1 MKKYFFLATVV
12 AFMLSACSNNSE
24 TEMVGPN
31 EPKELIPLTIGTIYE
46 NVYGDA
52 VTRSPS
58 IGLQGAKATNPIGL
72 YILKGTTTTT
82 QSGAANY
89 EHFNL
94 SSSSLNDDNPAA
106 GYVGI
111 TTSSTLYYPDI
122 KTQGISIYAYSP
134 YNASAPDNTKDIS
147 SNLYTIA
154 TATDQKYDA
163 GYLSSDFLW
172 GRQGEVVNS
181 TNNIVSA
188 EKWLAAKTAAASL
201 GSASGVLT
209 GTNAAY
215 FGVKATPSATVYVP
229 MKHLCSK
236 VIVKVQ
242 VDGNGMD
249 ITRLKGA
256 TVKFYTDKQSAGLK
270 LSDGSLNSLTG
281 NDHTAIEIGKLGYS
295 ADATV
300 IPGSDWD
307 DTVGAKGVIGTDTDG
322 DGNYEDEEI
331 TAYTCSGVILPQ
343 TVNASS
349 VSLIEIQLAGNST
362 TYAWSPQAS
371 VTFNAEKKY
380 EYTITVKATGLSITT
395 SVTDWTVETG
405 VGAYTGDTGDAQLQ

>member
-24 TEMVGPN
+24 TEIVGPN

-134 YNASAPDNTKDIS
+134 YNASAPNNTKDIS
-147 SNLYTIA
+147 SDLYTIA

-172 GRQGEVVNS
+172 GRQGEVVNA

-188 EKWLAAKTAAASL
+188 EKWLAAKTEAANL

-256 TVKFYTDKQSAGLK
+256 TVKFYTDKQSTSLK
-270 LSDGSLNSLTG
+270 ISDGTLNNATG
-281 NDHTAIEIGKLGYS
+281 SDHTAIEIGKLGYS
-295 ADATV
+295 DNSTAISPGDAT
-300 IPGSDWD
+300 GSNGVLWNSQTD
-307 DTVGAKGVIGTDTDG
+307 DTN
-322 DGNYEDEEI
+322 GNSTMDDAEVK
-331 TAYTCSGVILPQ
+331 AYTCSGVILPQ

-349 VSLIEIQLAGNST
+349 VSLIEIQLAGSS
-362 TYAWSPQAS
+362 TYAWSPGTT
-371 VTFNAEKKY
+371 VTFQPEKKY

-395 SVTDWTVETG
+395 SVTDWSVETG
-405 VGAYTGDTGDAQLQ
+405 VGAYTGGSGDAQLQ

>member
-362 TYAWSPQAS
+362 TYAWRPHAS

-380 EYTITVKATGLSITT
+380 EDTITVKATGLSITT